1 MSAITNIYD
10 IQKQEDKYKEILINE
25 NKFRLM
31 YENINL
37 QEEFVKDSKNINLLK
52 WDYNPELYLKK

>member
-1 MSAITNIYD
+1 
-10 IQKQEDKYKEILINE
+10 
-25 NKFRLM
+25 M

>member
-1 MSAITNIYD
+1 LSAITNIYD
-10 IQKQEDKYKEILINE
+10 IQKQEGKYKEILINE

-52 WDYNPELYLKK
+52 